1 MWRRRIL
8 AALPQRCGG
17 FIETALPF
25 GTMRSSRRT
34 EVATVRPAHNQAV
47 CQRSSSAV
55 SRRTTKLYQI
65 AALGFKRGS
74 ELDVHRHSRSHVG
87 KYHDFRKQD
96 VVRKNFS
103 SDLASTPSSSN
114 LNDIFL
120 SVQTKSATWKMR
132 EYIGSVFVSRTSG
145 NRSRKTSAINLDN

>member
-1 MWRRRIL
+1 MLMHPSGSAYAESSLRKLSLSSAHLPRWRPSAQL
-8 AALPQRCGG
+8 ATGRYVKEQIPNVRDDEGV
-17 FIETALPF
+17 
-25 GTMRSSRRT
+25 
-34 EVATVRPAHNQAV
+34 VATHAEHRA
-47 CQRSSSAV
+47 
-55 SRRTTKLYQI
+55 LYQI

-120 SVQTKSATWKMR
+120 SVQTKSDSCGCNALQVQ
-132 EYIGSVFVSRTSG
+132 E
-145 NRSRKTSAINLDN
+145 AITCTPVH

>member
-34 EVATVRPAHNQAV
+34 EVATVRPARNQAV
-47 CQRSSSAV
+47 CQRANSEC
-55 SRRTTKLYQI
+55 SRRRGRRRYARRTPQLYQI
-65 AALGFKRGS
+65 AAPDFKRGS

-120 SVQTKSATWKMR
+120 SVQTKSDSCGCNALQVQ
-132 EYIGSVFVSRTSG
+132 E
-145 NRSRKTSAINLDN
+145 AITCTPVH